1 MLFWDAASIAGGHVC
16 ERSHTLGS
24 VTAETITDK
33 TLGQF
38 LQSRRAKVSP
48 SDVGLYEGRRRR
60 VQGLR
65 REELAVLAGLS
76 TDYYARLEQGRHGH
90 PSPGVL
96 DAVADVLRLSTAER
110 DYLHQLARPVAK
122 PVHGEVVRPETLTVM
137 SAMGTTPVLLIG
149 PYMDI
154 LASNSAARQLYADFD
169 ALPADGRNATRWM
182 LTSPEAR
189 RLHGGEWAAIAAE
202 LTGMMR
208 LRFGRQPRDAVGQR
222 LVAGLCAESE
232 FFRRVWLD
240 QTVATGNRPVKRFY
254 HPEAGTI
261 DVAVEILDV
270 TNSSYGQHLVVF
282 VPAPGSADERAW
294 RDVTSRTP
302 GPGVTAITDMTG
314 RG

>member
-1 MLFWDAASIAGGHVC
+1 
-16 ERSHTLGS
+16 
-24 VTAETITDK
+24 VTAETVAGQ

-76 TDYYARLEQGRHGH
+76 TDYYARIEQGRHGH

-96 DAVADVLRLSTAER
+96 DAVADVLRLSATER
-110 DYLHQLARPVAK
+110 DYLHQLARPAGK
-122 PVHGEVVRPETLTVM
+122 QVHGDVVRPETLTVM
-137 SAMGTTPVLLIG
+137 SALGTTPTVLIG
-149 PYMDI
+149 PRMEI
-154 LASNSAARQLYADFD
+154 LASNSAVRRLYADWD
-169 ALPADGRNATRWM
+169 AMPAVDRNGVRWM
-182 LTSPEAR
+182 VTSPEAQQR
-189 RLHGGEWAAIAAE
+189 HGEEWAAIAAE
-202 LTGMMR
+202 LIGMMR
-208 LRFGRQPRDAVGQR
+208 LRFGRQPRDAAAQR
-222 LVAGLCAESE
+222 LVAELSAESE
-232 FFRRVWLD
+232 FFRRVWRE
-240 QTVATGNRPVKRFY
+240 QTVATGTRPVKRFY

-270 TNSSYGQHLVVF
+270 TNSYEQHLVVF
-282 VPAPGSADERAW
+282 APAPGSADERAW
-294 RDVTSRTP
+294 HDLMSRTP